1 MKKVFILLFM
11 CTTFISC
18 NSQTD
23 LETLKFDKPIP
34 EDIKK
39 IKDVEKDDNGTYGLK
54 SYRTIELD
62 HFKFGEIS
70 FSKYAVPNGYDDAYS
85 EIYVHVDNFEQNNYL
100 GFSISLANDQEG
112 TALLNYL
119 KKKLGK
125 AEERTNGL
133 DKGITFVWE
142 LKESKQWVLLE
153 QNTKNTRDRKKYV
166 RTEVTIVK
174 QGTRMLNSK
183 NPEWL
188 TILENF
194 KGPDAKKN

>member
-1 MKKVFILLFM
+1 MKKVLILLFI

-54 SYRTIELD
+54 SYRTASLN
-62 HFKFGEIS
+62 HFKFGDVS

-85 EIYVHVDNFEQNNYL
+85 DIYVHVDNFEQNNYL

-125 AEERTNGL
+125 AEERTTGLKNGIAL
-133 DKGITFVWE
+133 VWE
-142 LKESKQWVLLE
+142 LKESKQWVLLV
-153 QNTKNTRDRKKYV
+153 QNTANTRDHKKYLT
-166 RTEVTIVK
+166 TEVTVVK
-174 QGTRMLNSK
+174 QGIRVLNSQ

-188 TILENF
+188 TVLGSFN
-194 KGPDAKKN
+194 AAHSKKN

>member
-1 MKKVFILLFM
+1 MKKVLILLFI
-11 CTTFISC
+11 CTFISC

-54 SYRTIELD
+54 SYRTTELD
-62 HFKFGEIS
+62 HFKFGDIS

-85 EIYVHVDNFEQNNYL
+85 DIYVHVDNFEQNNYL
-100 GFSISLANDQEG
+100 GFSIYITNDREG
-112 TALLNYL
+112 TDLLNYL

-125 AEERTNGL
+125 AEERVTGLKNG
-133 DKGITFVWE
+133 IAFVWE

-153 QNTKNTRDRKKYV
+153 QNTENTRDHKKYL
-166 RTEVTIVK
+166 RTRITIVK
-174 QGTRMLNSK
+174 QGTKMLNSK

-194 KGPDAKKN
+194 KGPDANKN